1 MITRYAEFVGTVH
14 TGREEA
20 FFRFVEETLVPLWLK
35 FDGAVD
41 VTVSRELERDEG
53 APSIPL
59 LLAISYPDEAALERA
74 MACDARFQSREET
87 KRLLTMFDGIVYH
100 RVTASVS
107 RKTEPAVTEKR

>member
-14 TGREEA
+14 AGKEEA

-35 FDGAVD
+35 FDGAVE

-53 APSIPL
+53 APSTPL
-59 LLAISYPDEAALERA
+59 LLEISYPDEAALARA

-87 KRLLTMFDGIVYH
+87 KRLLTMFDGSIYH
-100 RVTASVS
+100 RVMRSVR
-107 RKTEPAVTEKR
+107 RKTAMAMPEKL

>member
-14 TGREEA
+14 AGKEDA

-41 VTVSRELERDEG
+41 VTVSRELGRDEG

-59 LLAISYPDEAALERA
+59 LLAISYPDEEALERA

-87 KRLLTMFDGIVYH
+87 KRLLTMFDGTVYH
-100 RVTASVS
+100 RVTTSIS
-107 RKTEPAVTEKR
+107 RKPGPALSGML